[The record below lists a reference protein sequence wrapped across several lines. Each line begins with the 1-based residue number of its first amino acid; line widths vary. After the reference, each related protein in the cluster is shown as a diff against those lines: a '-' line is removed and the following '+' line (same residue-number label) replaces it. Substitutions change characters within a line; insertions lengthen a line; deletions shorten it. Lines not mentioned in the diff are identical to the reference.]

1 MQVSSSTSH
10 TLSHPEPDAGAGG
23 RRDGKLVV
31 VNLKPP
37 SFAATRRCCL
47 MNDQMS
53 LFAALTAAKSSWNC
67 SGMLEQAMPHVL
79 GLGYSFGKRAGFD
92 VLGMAIK
99 DVLSHFDDT
108 PSLLG

>member
-1 MQVSSSTSH
+1 
-10 TLSHPEPDAGAGG
+10 
-23 RRDGKLVV
+23 
-31 VNLKPP
+31 
-37 SFAATRRCCL
+37 
-47 MNDQMS
+47 
-53 LFAALTAAKSSWNC
+53 
-67 SGMLEQAMPHVL
+67 MLEQAMPHVL